1 MAAWTY
7 TDLKSKIADWAA
19 RSDFTGVIP
28 DFIMMA
34 EALFNNG
41 DQEMDFDPVRT
52 REMETKVSL
61 VSTGG
66 VVDLPD
72 DFMGAIQV
80 VTSAGHAL
88 TYAPQEWVSG
98 AYPSGDGGYP
108 QFYTIVGNK
117 LLVSTDVDLTYYAS
131 IPSLSD
137 EEPTNWLLTRQP
149 TAYLYAA
156 LYFLSVYAKDME
168 RAPLFRQLA
177 AGAVIGL
184 AQSDRDSRAG
194 NFVRRASGPT
204 P

>member
-7 TDLKSKIADWAA
+7 SDLKSKVADWAA
-19 RSDFTGVIP
+19 RSDFSGVIP

-41 DQEMDFDPVRT
+41 DQEMDFDPIRV
-52 REMETKVSL
+52 REMEAKVSL
-61 VSTGG
+61 TVTDGAA
-66 VVDLPD
+66 DLPD
-72 DFMGAIQV
+72 DFAGAIRV
-80 VTSAGHAL
+80 VTSAGNLL
-88 TYAPQEWVSG
+88 TYATPEWISG

-108 QFYTIVGNK
+108 QFYTILGSK
-117 LLVSTDVDLTYYAS
+117 LLVSTDVDLTYYAR

-137 EEPTNWLLTRQP
+137 ATLTNWLLERQP
-149 TAYLYAA
+149 TAYLYAS

-168 RAPLFRQLA
+168 RAPLFRSLA

-194 NFVRRASGPT
+194 NFTRRANGPT

>member
-1 MAAWTY
+1 MASWTY
-7 TDLKSKIADWAA
+7 SDLKSKVADWAA

-41 DQEMDFDPVRT
+41 DQEMDFDPLRV
-52 REMETKVSL
+52 REMETQVSL
-61 VSTGG
+61 TVTDGEA
-66 VVDLPD
+66 DLPD
-72 DFMGAIQV
+72 DFMGAIRV
-80 VTSAGHAL
+80 VTSVSRVL
-88 TYAPQEWVSG
+88 TYATPEWIAE
-98 AYPSGDGGYP
+98 AYPSGDGGFP
-108 QFYTIVGNK
+108 NFYTIIGNK
-117 LLVSTDVDLTYYAS
+117 LKVSTDVNLTYYAEL
-131 IPSLSD
+131 PALSD
-137 EEPTNWLLTRQP
+137 AAPTNWLLTRQP

-168 RAPLFRQLA
+168 RAPVFKQLA
-177 AGAVIGL
+177 ASALTGL